1 MKKKILLVI
10 FLIVILALAIII
22 MNIALNRVT
31 IEKTNNIV
39 KTEKFNQYNADR
51 LYKIGSN
58 YLLISY
64 HYNDNG
70 TNDSI
75 ITMYDKDFKE
85 KWSNAYSPEKLYAQ
99 FKTEK
104 EDIPNGQGPHSS
116 YIEDVYIKDDN
127 AFYYIV
133 NIYNEVPEDVD
144 GLIYN
149 NKLLIGKD
157 INNNTLF
164 EKKNFDEEDDNV
176 SNYDEIV
183 YVDNKYIYVLTGSD
197 ERYEVID
204 IKTMKTINCPR
215 IEVYDTS
222 ENRILLSGI
231 LGADDEYI
239 YADFRDDE
247 DQTIEIARLN
257 LKNGKPDKEID
268 LKEYQKKDSAIEYT
282 KMLKKEDKIY
292 LYYSD
297 FEDKSNIQGVLIID
311 KNFNITKN
319 IKIKRKSKIYNN
331 YFQDKTLL
339 YEYNN
344 KVYVATYYTNEG
356 DVLSITEISDTDSIN
371 STKYYSVFKDNY
383 CLYDY
388 EEEGYYDFYY
398 EKGKGIEFYC
408 TGMNEQENK
417 SELIRELI
425 PTVNQK

>member
-10 FLIVILALAIII
+10 FLIVILVLAIII

-39 KTEKFNQYNADR
+39 KTEKFNQYNADK

-70 TNDSI
+70 TKDSI

-85 KWSNAYSPEKLYAQ
+85 KWSNTYSPEKLYDQ

-116 YIEDVYIKDDN
+116 YIEGVYIKDDN
-127 AFYYIV
+127 TFYYIV
-133 NIYNEVPEDVD
+133 NVYNEVPEDVD
-144 GLIYN
+144 NLIYN

-164 EKKNFDEEDDNV
+164 EKKNFDEEDDNT
-176 SNYDEIV
+176 SNYDEII
-183 YVDNKYIYVLTGSD
+183 YVDDKYIYVLTGFD

-222 ENRILLSGI
+222 ENRRLLSSI

-239 YADFRDDE
+239 YAGFQDDE
-247 DQTIEIARLN
+247 DQTIKFARLN

-282 KMLKKEDKIY
+282 KMLKTEDKIY

-339 YEYNN
+339 YEHNN
-344 KVYVATYYTNEG
+344 KVYVATDYTYDG
-356 DVLSITEISDTDSIN
+356 AILSITEISDTDSIN
-371 STKYYSVFKDNY
+371 STKYYSAFKDND
-383 CLYDY
+383 CIYDY
-388 EEEGYYDFYY
+388 EEGYYDFYY

-417 SELIRELI
+417 SELIREFI
-425 PTVNQK
+425 PTVKQK

>member
-1 MKKKILLVI
+1 MKKKKLLVI

-22 MNIALNRVT
+22 MNISLNRVT

-39 KTEKFNQYNADR
+39 KIEKFNQYNADR

-85 KWSNAYSPEKLYAQ
+85 KWSNTYSPEKLYDQ

-116 YIEDVYIKDDN
+116 YIGNVYIKDDN
-127 AFYYIV
+127 TFYYIV

-157 INNNTLF
+157 INNNNLF
-164 EKKNFDEEDDNV
+164 EKKNFDEEDDNA
-176 SNYDEIV
+176 SNYDEIM
-183 YVDNKYIYVLTGSD
+183 YVDDKYIYVLTGSD
-197 ERYEVID
+197 EIYEVID
-204 IKTMKTINCPR
+204 IKTMKTINYPR

-239 YADFRDDE
+239 YADFQDDE
-247 DQTIEIARLN
+247 GQTIKFARLN
-257 LKNGKPDKEID
+257 LKNGTPDKEID

-282 KMLKKEDKIY
+282 KMLKTEDKIY

-297 FEDKSNIQGVLIID
+297 YEDKSNIQGVLIID

-319 IKIKRKSKIYNN
+319 IKIKRKSKINNN

-339 YEYNN
+339 YEHNN
-344 KVYVATYYTNEG
+344 KVYVATYYTYDD

-388 EEEGYYDFYY
+388 EEGYYDYYY
-398 EKGKGIEFYC
+398 EKEKGIEFYC

-417 SELIRELI
+417 SELIREFI
-425 PTVNQK
+425 PTV